1 MSVRAAERRSAFQ
14 SPFRESSR
22 FEAVLAAG
30 VRSETGVA
38 YPRFV
43 DGTPT
48 YKPDPPPP
56 TPPTYKPL
64 KPTPKIKKNKGNALN
79 IRILSAIKNKDE
91 DDLRKAFDTITLLE
105 KRKATVKNFL
115 DQANQDPNF
124 DPAMKAVLQELFD
137 LLPT

>member
-48 YKPDPPPP
+48 YKPDLPPTPPPPPPP
-56 TPPTYKPL
+56 TTE
-64 KPTPKIKKNKGNALN
+64 G
-79 IRILSAIKNKDE
+79 IRNAIKDKSATRLQIALDK
-91 DDLRKAFDTITLLE
+91 LTKA
-105 KRKATVKNFL
+105 KRKKAVDYL
-115 DQANQDPNF
+115 LAGEAADPSF
-124 DPAMKAVLQELFD
+124 DPAMKAVLEAVKAG
-137 LLPT
+137 LP

>member
-48 YKPDPPPP
+48 YKPDPPP
-56 TPPTYKPL
+56 TPL
-64 KPTPKIKKNKGNALN
+64 KPPKANVNRLIRAAIDNNNPKRLQDVLNLITPEQRKKAVNAL
-79 IRILSAIKNKDE
+79 LAGE
-91 DDLRKAFDTITLLE
+91 A
-105 KRKATVKNFL
+105 A
-115 DQANQDPNF
+115 DPSF
-124 DPAMKAVLQELFD
+124 DPDLKKVLEAVAA
-137 LLPT
+137 LP